1 MNCKKTQDLSGY
13 DPAKMKATAAEY
25 EEKAKTLDEKDPNV
39 EILNAYATYYYNMAA
54 MFEKSTEDVSAKY
67 ASAGG
72 YPFWDG
78 NYTVFGQVFE
88 GLDVLDKI
96 SAAEVTTS
104 NTGEISSPVDDI
116 IIASVK
122 ISEYVPPE
130 PESSSS
136 SKKK

>member
-1 MNCKKTQDLSGY
+1 
-13 DPAKMKATAAEY
+13 
-25 EEKAKTLDEKDPNV
+25 
-39 EILNAYATYYYNMAA
+39 ATYYYNMAA

-96 SAAEVTTS
+96 SAAEVT
-104 NTGEISSPVDDI
+104 
-116 IIASVK
+116 
-122 ISEYVPPE
+122 
-130 PESSSS
+130 
-136 SKKK
+136 